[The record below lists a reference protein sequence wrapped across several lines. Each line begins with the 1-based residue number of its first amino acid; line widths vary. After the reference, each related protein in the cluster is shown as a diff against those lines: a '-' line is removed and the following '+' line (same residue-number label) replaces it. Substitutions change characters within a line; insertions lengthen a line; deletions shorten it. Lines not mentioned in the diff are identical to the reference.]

1 MCFTFVALNFTIMR
15 DYRKHLTILP
25 HKWQAWALFT
35 AGVLAVVYWV
45 LFFFIRRTDM
55 TVGIATTTKHLY
67 LLGIE
72 HVFVSVALMIA
83 CLSKEEY
90 EDEYVMSVRYR
101 ALTILLF
108 VLFIARAI
116 VEMIYGPIHN
126 IVFSSTINYQST
138 VFRSIIEAPIL
149 GKVYRVIR
157 YLCNSNIMMLC
168 YLLFLKILKRTGGG
182 NSYGSLLLPYSYKKV
197 GWYTLAVSLILIP
210 ALIVFVFVIWYKRG
224 DAGFW
229 NGGKSFWDVYE
240 ANTALFRL
248 IILLPYIAIILICL
262 SKEKQEDE
270 FIRHIRVRT
279 LICFVIIYLIIGYVH
294 ALSENMYQLYLMRN
308 MKSILYIGAIP
319 LLILRLASWLPFAA
333 VVYALVLRKVLSNN
347 LKESGNEE

>member
-1 MCFTFVALNFTIMR
+1 MR
-15 DYRKHLTILP
+15 DYRKHLTLLP
-25 HKWQAWALFT
+25 HKWQAWALFA

-45 LFFFIRRTDM
+45 LFFFIIKTEM
-55 TVGIATTTKHLY
+55 TVKDGTIHLY

-72 HVFVSVALMIA
+72 HFFVNVALMIA
-83 CLSKEEY
+83 CLSKEEF
-90 EDEYVMSVRYR
+90 EDEYVTSVRYR
-101 ALTILLF
+101 ALTISLF
-108 VLFIARAI
+108 VLFIVRTI

-126 IVFSSTINYQST
+126 IVFSPTINYQST
-138 VFRSIIEAPIL
+138 VLRSIIEAPIL
-149 GKVYRVIR
+149 GKIYRVLR

-168 YLLFLKILKRTGGG
+168 YLLLLKILKRTGGG

-197 GWYTLAVSLILIP
+197 GWYTLAVSMIIIP
-210 ALIVFVFVIWYKRG
+210 ALLAFVFVIWFKRG

-240 ANTALFRL
+240 ANTPLFRL
-248 IILLPYIAIILICL
+248 IILLPYISIILICL

-308 MKSILYIGAIP
+308 MKSVLYIGAIP

-347 LKESGNEE
+347 LKESGDEE

>member
-1 MCFTFVALNFTIMR
+1 MR
-15 DYRKHLTILP
+15 DYRKHLTLLP
-25 HKWQAWALFT
+25 HKWQAWALFA

-108 VLFIARAI
+108 VLFISRAI

-126 IVFSSTINYQST
+126 IVFSPTINYQST
-138 VFRSIIEAPIL
+138 VLRSIIEAPIL

-168 YLLFLKILKRTGGG
+168 YLLLLKILKRTGGG
-182 NSYGSLLLPYSYKKV
+182 NSYGTLLLPYSYKKG

-308 MKSILYIGAIP
+308 MKSVLYIGAIP

-347 LKESGNEE
+347 LKESSNEE

>member
-1 MCFTFVALNFTIMR
+1 MR
-15 DYRKHLTILP
+15 DYRKHLTLLP
-25 HKWQAWALFT
+25 HKWQAWALFA

-72 HVFVSVALMIA
+72 NVFVSVALMIA

-126 IVFSSTINYQST
+126 IVFSPTINYQST
-138 VFRSIIEAPIL
+138 VLRSIIEAPIL

-168 YLLFLKILKRTGGG
+168 YLLLLKILKRTGGG
-182 NSYGSLLLPYSYKKV
+182 NSYGTLLLPYSYKKG

-294 ALSENMYQLYLMRN
+294 ALSENMYQVSLMRN

-347 LKESGNEE
+347 LKESSNEE

>member
-1 MCFTFVALNFTIMR
+1 MR
-15 DYRKHLTILP
+15 DYRKHLTLLP
-25 HKWQAWALFT
+25 HKWQAWALFA

-45 LFFFIRRTDM
+45 LFYFIRRTDM

-83 CLSKEEY
+83 CLSKEEF
-90 EDEYVMSVRYR
+90 EDEYVTSVRYR

-126 IVFSSTINYQST
+126 IVFSPTINYQST

-157 YLCNSNIMMLC
+157 YMCNSNIMMLC
-168 YLLFLKILKRTGGG
+168 YLLLLKILKRTGGG

-210 ALIVFVFVIWYKRG
+210 ALIVFVFVIWDKRG

-279 LICFVIIYLIIGYVH
+279 LIYFVIIYLIIGYVH
-294 ALSENMYQLYLMRN
+294 SLSENMYYVYLMRN
-308 MKSILYIGAIP
+308 MKSVLYIGAIP

-347 LKESGNEE
+347 LKESSNEE

>member
-1 MCFTFVALNFTIMR
+1 MR
-15 DYRKHLTILP
+15 DYRKHLTLLP
-25 HKWQAWALFT
+25 HKWQAWALFA

-72 HVFVSVALMIA
+72 NVFVSVALMIA

-126 IVFSSTINYQST
+126 IVFSPTINYQST
-138 VFRSIIEAPIL
+138 VLRSIIEAPIL

-157 YLCNSNIMMLC
+157 YLCDSNIMMLC
-168 YLLFLKILKRTGGG
+168 YLLLLKILKRTGGG
-182 NSYGSLLLPYSYKKV
+182 NSYGTLLLPYSYKKG

-294 ALSENMYQLYLMRN
+294 ALSENMYQVSLMRN

-347 LKESGNEE
+347 LKESSNEE

>member
-1 MCFTFVALNFTIMR
+1 MR
-15 DYRKHLTILP
+15 DYRKHLTLLP
-25 HKWQAWALFT
+25 HRWQAWALFA

-45 LFFFIRRTDM
+45 LFFFIRKTGM
-55 TVGIATTTKHLY
+55 TVKDATIHLY

-83 CLSKEEY
+83 CLSKEEF
-90 EDEYVMSVRYR
+90 EDEYVTSVRYR
-101 ALTILLF
+101 ALTISLF
-108 VLFIARAI
+108 MLFIVRAI

-126 IVFSSTINYQST
+126 LVFSPTFNYQST
-138 VFRSIIEAPIL
+138 VLRSIIEAPIL
-149 GKVYRVIR
+149 GKIYRALR

-168 YLLFLKILKRTGGG
+168 YLLLLKILKRTGGG
-182 NSYGSLLLPYSYKKV
+182 NSYGSLLLPCTYKKG
-197 GWYTLAVSLILIP
+197 GWYILAVSMILIP
-210 ALIVFVFVIWYKRG
+210 ALLVFVFVIWYKRG
-224 DAGFW
+224 DAAFW

-294 ALSENMYQLYLMRN
+294 SLSENMYQVYLMRS
-308 MKSILYIGAIP
+308 MKTISYIGVIP

-333 VVYALVLRKVLSNN
+333 VVYSLVLRKVLSNN

>member
-1 MCFTFVALNFTIMR
+1 MR
-15 DYRKHLTILP
+15 DYRKHLTLLP
-25 HKWQAWALFT
+25 HKWQAWALFA

-72 HVFVSVALMIA
+72 NVFVSVALMIA

-101 ALTILLF
+101 ALTISLF

-126 IVFSSTINYQST
+126 IVFSPTFNYQST
-138 VFRSIIEAPIL
+138 VLRSIIEAPIL

-157 YLCNSNIMMLC
+157 YLCDSNIMMLC
-168 YLLFLKILKRTGGG
+168 YLLLLKILKRTGGG
-182 NSYGSLLLPYSYKKV
+182 NSYGTLLLPYSYKKG

-294 ALSENMYQLYLMRN
+294 ALSENMYQVSLMRN

>member
-1 MCFTFVALNFTIMR
+1 MR
-15 DYRKHLTILP
+15 DYRKHLTLLP
-25 HKWQAWALFT
+25 HKWQAWALFA

-126 IVFSSTINYQST
+126 IVFSPTINYQST
-138 VFRSIIEAPIL
+138 VLRSIIEAPIL

-294 ALSENMYQLYLMRN
+294 ALSENMYQLSLMRN

-347 LKESGNEE
+347 LKESSNEE

>member
-1 MCFTFVALNFTIMR
+1 MR
-15 DYRKHLTILP
+15 DYRKHLTLLP
-25 HKWQAWALFT
+25 HKWQTRALFA

-126 IVFSSTINYQST
+126 IVFSPTINYQST
-138 VFRSIIEAPIL
+138 VLRSIIEAPIL

-168 YLLFLKILKRTGGG
+168 YLLLLKILKRTGGG
-182 NSYGSLLLPYSYKKV
+182 NSYGTLLLPYSYKKG

-279 LICFVIIYLIIGYVH
+279 LIYFVIIYLIIGYVH

-308 MKSILYIGAIP
+308 MKSVLYIGAIP

-347 LKESGNEE
+347 LKESSNEE

>member
-1 MCFTFVALNFTIMR
+1 MR
-15 DYRKHLTILP
+15 DYRKHLTLLP
-25 HKWQAWALFT
+25 HRWQAWALFA
-35 AGVLAVVYWV
+35 AGVLAVVHWV

-126 IVFSSTINYQST
+126 IVFSPTFNYQST
-138 VFRSIIEAPIL
+138 VLRSIIEAPIL

-168 YLLFLKILKRTGGG
+168 YLLLLKILKRTGGG
-182 NSYGSLLLPYSYKKV
+182 NRYGSLLLPYSYKKV
-197 GWYTLAVSLILIP
+197 GWYTLAVSMIMIP
-210 ALIVFVFVIWYKRG
+210 ALLAFVFVIWFKRG
-224 DAGFW
+224 DADFW

-240 ANTALFRL
+240 ANTTLFRL

-279 LICFVIIYLIIGYVH
+279 LIYFVVVCLIIGYVH
-294 ALSENMYQLYLMRN
+294 SLSENMYQVYLMRS
-308 MKSILYIGAIP
+308 MRTISYIGAIP
-319 LLILRLASWLPFAA
+319 LLILRLVSWLPFAA

-347 LKESGNEE
+347 LKESSNEE

>member
-1 MCFTFVALNFTIMR
+1 MR
-15 DYRKHLTILP
+15 DYRKHLTLLP
-25 HKWQAWALFT
+25 HKWQAWALFA

-126 IVFSSTINYQST
+126 IVFSPTFNYQST
-138 VFRSIIEAPIL
+138 VLRSIIEAPIL

-168 YLLFLKILKRTGGG
+168 YLLLLKILKRTGGG
-182 NSYGSLLLPYSYKKV
+182 NSYGTLLLPYSYKKG

-308 MKSILYIGAIP
+308 MKSVLYIGAIP

-347 LKESGNEE
+347 LKESSNEE